1 MAEKKN
7 GIVEADLTQACLLTA
22 VIASAL
28 ICTAS
33 LALAVPTITVTSSN
47 LTVGDRVTLNG
58 TGFGPNENITLTTTV
73 TCWKPVV
80 DGQCECDMEDFEILP
95 GVRFDL
101 TVREVKGHVLIYI
114 KKGFFW
120 LPIGPGSPG
129 FTFAYNAA
137 TNTSNVSS
145 VKIPT
150 GGTYSIDVI
159 GDAVDDAENCTMT
172 TTATMVIQADGSGA
186 FTQVFDTTG
195 IPICCMRVTAT
206 GETSGPCTVDLQLC
220 LKGDASKDGQVNAY
234 DCCCIARYCCE
245 IPGYDEC
252 TVCCTSADVD
262 GNLGVTS
269 NDARYLARY
278 LVGLEDELH

>member
-1 MAEKKN
+1 MAEKKK
-7 GIVEADLTQACLLTA
+7 GIVKADLTRACIHTA
-22 VIASAL
+22 LIAFFI

-33 LALAVPTITVTSSN
+33 LALANGPSITVTPSN
-47 LTVGDRVTLNG
+47 FTPGDLVTLNG
-58 TGFGPNENITLTTTV
+58 TGFEANENITLTTTV

-101 TVREVKGHVLIYI
+101 SVREVKDHVSVYI
-114 KKGFFW
+114 KKGIW
-120 LPIGPGSPG
+120 LPIGPGTPG
-129 FTFAYNAA
+129 FTFVYNAA
-137 TNTSNVSS
+137 TKTSNVSS

-150 GGTYSIDVI
+150 GGRYSIDVI
-159 GDAVDDAENCTMT
+159 GDAVDGAKNCTMT

-186 FTQVFDTTG
+186 FSQVFDTTG

-206 GETSGPCTVDLQLC
+206 GETSDPCTVDLQLC
-220 LKGDASKDGQVNAY
+220 LKGDASKDGHVNAY

-245 IPGYDEC
+245 IPGYDNC
-252 TVCCTSADVD
+252 TICCTSADVD
-262 GNLGVTS
+262 GTSGVTGD
-269 NDARYLARY
+269 DARYLARY